1 MTWTELDYR
10 WAVVLWKGREILCWC
25 PVPKLLLNAQE
36 RSVVFN
42 WVYHMNLRWVGTYA
56 RVCAVMVISS
66 SNHGDQN
73 DDQKRSSIH
82 QNIVKIVRVMLHQ
95 NIKSTKDD
103 CQIWKVRSPN
113 KWKYA
118 YLSWIIYDTTWNLK
132 PVSKEEFQSSAFL
145 GQSVRRFFEI
155 FVLDSSEKLSDRK
168 FPFQPVISKTASAKF
183 KNDLLLI
190 NHEPKF
196 FKPWFIQFKQKYV

>member
-82 QNIVKIVRVMLHQ
+82 QNIVKSYAWYCIKTSSLRRMIV
-95 NIKSTKDD
+95 K
-103 CQIWKVRSPN
+103 
-113 KWKYA
+113 
-118 YLSWIIYDTTWNLK
+118 
-132 PVSKEEFQSSAFL
+132 
-145 GQSVRRFFEI
+145 
-155 FVLDSSEKLSDRK
+155 SEKLDHRTSESMPICHELSMTLPGTSNLFRRK
-168 FPFQPVISKTASAKF
+168 NFS
-183 KNDLLLI
+183 LLLFWDSLSEDFLKYSCWTLRKSCQI
-190 NHEPKF
+190 ESFPSNQWSPKPPVQSS
-196 FKPWFIQFKQKYV
+196 KMICYL